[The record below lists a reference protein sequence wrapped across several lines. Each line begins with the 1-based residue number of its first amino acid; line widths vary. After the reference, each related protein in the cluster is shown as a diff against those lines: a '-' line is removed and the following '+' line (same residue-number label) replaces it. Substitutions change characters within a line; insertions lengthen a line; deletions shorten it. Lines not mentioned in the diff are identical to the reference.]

1 MTKFI
6 CGQSLAAFIGVQEM
20 RTHIHDKLVLQRRGT
35 RYRRIRLL
43 RLSTADGIK
52 RAMDFIHGKEG
63 CRHAGCGLQKAPPPQ
78 ALLSTDFIS
87 HFLDAC
93 FDCPLLF
100 DLRHRPEFI
109 G

>member
-35 RYRRIRLL
+35 RCRRIRLL

-52 RAMDFIHGKEG
+52 RAMDFIHGKEAAAMPDAV
-63 CRHAGCGLQKAPPPQ
+63 CRK
-78 ALLSTDFIS
+78 
-87 HFLDAC
+87 
-93 FDCPLLF
+93 
-100 DLRHRPEFI
+100 RRRPRPC
-109 G
+109 